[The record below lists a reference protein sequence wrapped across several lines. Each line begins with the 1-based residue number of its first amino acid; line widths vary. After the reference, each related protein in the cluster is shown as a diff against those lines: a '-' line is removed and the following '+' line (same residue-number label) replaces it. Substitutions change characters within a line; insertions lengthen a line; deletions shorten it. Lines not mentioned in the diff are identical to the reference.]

1 MMINRQKY
9 VIGVDAGGTKTQALL
24 SDSYEN
30 TLAWGNSGPANPT
43 RIPFAQARA
52 SLVEAVAKILRTSG
66 LSANAVAAVCLGVA
80 GGGKKEYQTKI
91 AAAIAKL
98 GIAGQIIVVS
108 DVVTAFWS
116 AIPTGRGI
124 IAIAGTGSSAYGVDG
139 QGNTVTAGGWG
150 YLVGDEG
157 SAFDIGR
164 SGITAALK
172 AYEGR
177 GPATILQEHL
187 LPYLHLNA
195 FEEVRYAIYN
205 PSDADRKL
213 VISRFAPLV
222 TQAAAAGDEMAQNI
236 LRRAGNEIGLNIVSV
251 AQQLGLCGQAFKA
264 GLIGGVFKAGDLVVN
279 SLREVVLKTAPHAN
293 IFISHTPPSLGAARL
308 ALRTIER
315 DDTT

>member
-1 MMINRQKY
+1 MNKRQKY
-9 VIGVDAGGTKTQALL
+9 VIGVDAGGTKTQAILT
-24 SDSYEN
+24 DSQEN
-30 TLAWGNSGPANPT
+30 VLAWGYGGPANPT
-43 RIPFAQARA
+43 RIPLEQARA
-52 SLVEAVAKILRTSG
+52 SLSAAAAEAIRDSG
-66 LSANAVAAVCLGVA
+66 LGSSDIAAVCLGVA

-116 AIPTGRGI
+116 AIPKGRGI
-124 IAIAGTGSSAYGVDG
+124 IAIAGTGSSAYGVDE

-164 SGITAALK
+164 SGMTAALK

-187 LPYLHLNA
+187 LPYLHLST
-195 FEEVRYAIYN
+195 FEEIRYAIYN
-205 PSDADRKL
+205 PSDNDRKL

-251 AQQLGLCGQAFKA
+251 AQRLGLCGQAFEA

-279 SLREVVLKTAPHAN
+279 SLREVVLKTAPHAD